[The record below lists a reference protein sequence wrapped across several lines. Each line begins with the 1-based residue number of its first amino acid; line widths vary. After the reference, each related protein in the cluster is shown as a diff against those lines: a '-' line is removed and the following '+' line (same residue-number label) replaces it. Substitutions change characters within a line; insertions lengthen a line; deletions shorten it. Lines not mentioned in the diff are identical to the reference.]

1 MRVSSYIG
9 PSLLVLALLAP
20 RPARADA
27 SNAALAESLFQ
38 EGKRLS
44 AAGQFV
50 EACPKFAAS
59 YKLDAATGTL
69 LNLAACE
76 ESLGQTATAW
86 AHFTDAASLA
96 KREGN
101 QGRADYAAQHI
112 ASLETKLIRLIVNV
126 AREANVDGLVVK
138 VDDQPL
144 SSAAFGVPAPIDP
157 GPHTIDASAPG
168 KKNLHFEIKA
178 DTPHVTLEAKIKWD
192 DANPATSAPAAL
204 LPGAAPAASPAPAP
218 PAAGPLAPPVPAPP
232 AVPGLPAQPAL
243 PVQPAL
249 PTSVPSV
256 DQLGG
261 SQGRWLGYALG
272 GLGVVGLG
280 AGAFF
285 HFSAVS
291 ENDAAL
297 KTCVQGDGTQ
307 CIDETDQENHDA
319 HLAKAKSNRTLSYVG
334 FGVGGAAL
342 LAGVVLVLTAPSD
355 SAVQSAGLTPV
366 LDRDRVGVGYSR
378 AW

>member
-1 MRVSSYIG
+1 MRVSFCIG

-27 SNAALAESLFQ
+27 GNAALAESLFQ

-50 EACPKFAAS
+50 DACPKFAAS

-138 VDDQPL
+138 VDDQSL

-192 DANPATSAPAAL
+192 DANPATGAPPAP

-218 PAAGPLAPPVPAPP
+218 TAAGPLAPPVLAPP
-232 AVPGLPAQPAL
+232 AAPGLPAQPAL
-243 PVQPAL
+243 PTLPAG
-249 PTSVPSV
+249 PSVPSV
-256 DQLGG
+256 DQLG
-261 SQGRWLGYALG
+261 SSGRWLGYALG

-307 CIDETDQENHDA
+307 CIDETDQANHDA
-319 HLAKAKSNRTLSYVG
+319 HVSKAKSNRTLSYVG

-355 SAVQSAGLTPV
+355 SAVQSAGLVPV
-366 LDRDRVGVGYSR
+366 LDRDSVGVGYSR